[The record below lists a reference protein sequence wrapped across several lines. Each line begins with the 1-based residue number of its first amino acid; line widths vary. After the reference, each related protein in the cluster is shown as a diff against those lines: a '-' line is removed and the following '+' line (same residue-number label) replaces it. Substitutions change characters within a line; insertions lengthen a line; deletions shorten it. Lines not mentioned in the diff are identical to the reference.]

1 MSVDVTPTG
10 TRGGKMPRAAV
21 ALMGLMPGIY
31 RLLKG
36 RGMGWSLIL
45 TTVGAKTGLKRD
57 AHLTAFPEGDGWLVV
72 ASKGGDPRHPAWYIN
87 MAAHPDDVWVQ
98 VGNRRLRVKPETL
111 KGADRAKAWRRIVS
125 EYANYGTYE
134 KKTDREIPV
143 VRLTPVA

>member
-1 MSVDVTPTG
+1 
-10 TRGGKMPRAAV
+10 
-21 ALMGLMPGIY
+21 MPGLY

-57 AHLTAFPEGDGWLVV
+57 AHLTTFPEGDGWLVV
-72 ASKGGDPRHPAWYIN
+72 ASKGGDPRHPAWYTN
-87 MAAHPDDVWVQ
+87 MAAHPDEVWVQ

-111 KGADRAKAWRRIVS
+111 KGAERANAWRRIVS